1 MKKSELKQIIKEE
14 IDKTLSNVVYNPDNI
29 SSISIFKDYKGNTNK
44 KNKQGM
50 ADGVWVEKNG
60 RISTITIYKDGVEDG
75 PKEVYKDDKLYARG
89 MMKNDKMVGKW
100 QEFDNGKFNKFE
112 TY

>member
-1 MKKSELKQIIKEE
+1 
-14 IDKTLSNVVYNPDNI
+14 
-29 SSISIFKDYKGNTNK
+29 
-44 KNKQGM
+44 M

-75 PKEVYKDDKLYARG
+75 PKEVYEDNKLYARG